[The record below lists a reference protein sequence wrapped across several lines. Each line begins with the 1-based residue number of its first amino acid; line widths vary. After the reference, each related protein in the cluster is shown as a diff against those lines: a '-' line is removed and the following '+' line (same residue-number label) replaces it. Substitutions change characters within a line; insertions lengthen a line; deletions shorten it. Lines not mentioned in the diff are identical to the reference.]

1 MQGPG
6 IISPSVCL
14 PLSSLNVASAPSGRS
29 PSPSPS
35 LPPEDVDQTTATP
48 LPPAPAD
55 DRRTLSPP
63 TEEPRERVPSNA
75 ADEAAAMAS
84 AAANMVR
91 HLCSHAC
98 CRLSHMA
105 CVTPRR
111 QVDRKQKRTLRC
123 ATPLASRWDRW
134 LFDDRLTA
142 PATCPQL
149 TVFSRFSSR
158 NTFGLS
164 RHYSALWFR

>member
-14 PLSSLNVASAPSGRS
+14 LLSFLSVAPTPSGRS

-35 LPPEDVDQTTATP
+35 LPPEDADQTTATP

-55 DRRTLSPP
+55 DRRALSPP
-63 TEEPRERVPSNA
+63 TEEPRDRVPSNA
-75 ADEAAAMAS
+75 ADEAAATAS
-84 AAANMVR
+84 VAANMVR
-91 HLCSHAC
+91 QLCSYAC

-105 CVTPRR
+105 CVTPCRP
-111 QVDRKQKRTLRC
+111 VGRKQKRTLRC

-134 LFDDRLTA
+134 LFDDKLTA

-149 TVFSRFSSR
+149 TVLPRFSSR
-158 NTFGLS
+158 NTFALS
-164 RHYSALWFR
+164 RQNLA